1 MPLTVDFG
9 NQRWVLARR
18 KLVWGLQPPV
28 SGTERALPVI
38 GIDKSRLQRGFFS
51 WSFLPDNSFG
61 IWTYFFRL
69 KVFARGPCWS
79 EELTAAAIK
88 KDENV
93 LCVWRFKLS
102 SDEAVF
108 FTESIPG
115 KSFVVNV
122 ETPLVTYG
130 RSMEEDEDHFQKKH
144 FWFRTQ
150 DVLHRGPNPPHG
162 AVSAC
167 CPQKTRSDG
176 ALYAIF
182 SSINNSNWNT
192 IYIRKDLLSRE
203 SPLLQ
208 SVANLQVKN
217 ETRIKKKKARQRR

>member
-1 MPLTVDFG
+1 MCMEIQAEL
-9 NQRWVLARR
+9 W
-18 KLVWGLQPPV
+18 W
-28 SGTERALPVI
+28 S
-38 GIDKSRLQRGFFS
+38 
-51 WSFLPDNSFG
+51 SFL
-61 IWTYFFRL
+61 
-69 KVFARGPCWS
+69 
-79 EELTAAAIK
+79 
-88 KDENV
+88 
-93 LCVWRFKLS
+93 
-102 SDEAVF
+102 F

-217 ETRIKKKKARQRR
+217 ETRIKKKKKPDSDDRIWSEEWRLSTDEVN

>member
-1 MPLTVDFG
+1 MAKSLLSLNPPRKTSPENSGCGKPPAQGWQSTQHSFFPCLSLSLLALLSFPALTNSLSRTERKSMPLTVDFG

-108 FTESIPG
+108 F
-115 KSFVVNV
+115 F
-122 ETPLVTYG
+122 
-130 RSMEEDEDHFQKKH
+130 
-144 FWFRTQ
+144 
-150 DVLHRGPNPPHG
+150 
-162 AVSAC
+162 
-167 CPQKTRSDG
+167 
-176 ALYAIF
+176 
-182 SSINNSNWNT
+182 
-192 IYIRKDLLSRE
+192 LLSRFRE
-203 SPLLQ
+203 
-208 SVANLQVKN
+208 
-217 ETRIKKKKARQRR
+217 KALWWM

>member
-1 MPLTVDFG
+1 MAIDTTQLLPLSLSLSLLALLSFPALTNSLSRTERKSMPLTVDFG

-108 FTESIPG
+108 FFYWVDPEKKLCG
-115 KSFVVNV
+115 ECRN
-122 ETPLVTYG
+122 TPCDLWQIYG
-130 RSMEEDEDHFQKKH
+130 RGWGPLSKKT
-144 FWFRTQ
+144 FLIQNSRCSSPW
-150 DVLHRGPNPPHG
+150 PK
-162 AVSAC
+162 SS
-167 CPQKTRSDG
+167 TRSCKC
-176 ALYAIF
+176 LLPPKNKIRRSIICNIF
-182 SSINNSNWNT
+182 Q
-192 IYIRKDLLSRE
+192 Y
-203 SPLLQ
+203 
-208 SVANLQVKN
+208 
-217 ETRIKKKKARQRR
+217 